1 MSLVLERVEEFS
13 LMTIDRP
20 DALNALNL
28 AIIDEFR
35 ERLEEVRASGSRTL
49 LITGR
54 GDKAFSAGADVTE
67 LVGKSLRTH
76 KLELLKGQSAFNEL
90 AQLPIPSVAI
100 INGYALGGGLELA
113 MACTFR
119 LATPNARMGLPEVKI
134 GNVPGYGGTQRLP
147 RLIGE
152 ARATELVLTGR
163 MVSAE
168 EAERIGLVNRVIEGD
183 ALQEAIAFAR
193 EFSGN
198 SLPVMAYGR
207 EAVAAAWSTALT
219 DGMRIES
226 DLASL
231 AYGTEDGTEGLAA
244 FLEKRKAEFKDA

>member
-1 MSLVLERVEEFS
+1 MHLVLERIEEFA
-13 LMTIDRP
+13 LITIDRP

-28 AIIDEFR
+28 AIIDELR
-35 ERLEEVRASGSRTL
+35 ALLAQVRASDARAL
-49 LITGR
+49 FFTGR

-76 KLELLKGQSAFNEL
+76 KLELEHGQNTFALRER
-90 AQLPIPSVAI
+90 LPMPSVAI

-163 MVSAE
+163 MVGAE
-168 EAERIGLVNRVIEGD
+168 EAERIGLVNRVISGA
-183 ALQEAIAFAR
+183 ALPAAMAFAR
-193 EFSGN
+193 EFSAH

-207 EAVAAAWSTALT
+207 EAVAAAWSSALA
-219 DGMRIES
+219 DGMKIEA

-231 AYGTEDGTEGLAA
+231 AYGTDDGTEGLAA
-244 FLEKRKAEFKDA
+244 FLEKRKPRFQDA